1 MITRIAPSP
10 TGPMHIGTART
21 ALLNWIMARQADGKF
36 VLRIEDT
43 DKERSNKIYEQY
55 IYDGLEWL
63 WLDFDGDVIYQ
74 SDNDNIYNKY
84 ITQLLEEWKAY
95 YAWETAQ
102 EIEEMREEAKQTK
115 KPFVYRE
122 IKYTDEQINAFKK
135 EGRKPVVRFKVEPKK
150 VTYTDL
156 IKGDVTIDM
165 WLVADFVIQKS
176 DGSPI
181 FYIANVID
189 DHNMSITH
197 VIRGE
202 DHISNTPKQILLYE
216 AFGWD
221 VPEFGHMPLL
231 LAKNGK
237 KMSKRDTSGGLVTVL
252 QFKEAWFLPE
262 AVINFII
269 LLWWHTA
276 DDREFFTI
284 DELLKEFSIDRVT
297 PSNPRYDFD
306 RALRFNAEYMRKL
319 STEDFIDRLVSYLK
333 QYGDD
338 EWQKLIW
345 EGAFEN
351 KEYNERWVWE
361 VVVRLQT
368 FGQFAEYN
376 KYLFRAQMPDDEIIF
391 NPKMKVT
398 QELMSKYLPELISML
413 EWEENWNIDNLKW
426 KLIEFIKSKEL
437 KNGQVLW
444 PIRAILTGVQASP
457 GAFEMM
463 YILGKE
469 ETIKRLEMY
478 ASFL

>member
-21 ALLNWIMARQADGKF
+21 ALLNWLMAKQANGKF

-43 DKERSNKIYEQY
+43 DKERSNKIFEQY
-55 IYDGLEWL
+55 IYEGLEWL
-63 WLDFDGDVIYQ
+63 GLDFDGDVIYQ
-74 SDNDNIYNKY
+74 SDNDDIYEKY
-84 ITQLLEEWKAY
+84 ITQLLEEGKAY

-102 EIEEMREEAKQTK
+102 EIEAMREEAKQAK

-122 IKYTDEQINAFKK
+122 IKYTDEQINSFKQ
-135 EGRKPVVRFKVEPKK
+135 EGRKPVVRFRVEPRN

-156 IKGDVTIDM
+156 IKWDVTIDM
-165 WLVADFVIQKS
+165 GLVADFVIQKS

-189 DHNMSITH
+189 DYNMKITD

-221 VPEFGHMPLL
+221 VPRFGHMPLL
-231 LAKNGK
+231 LNKDGK

-252 QFKEAWFLPE
+252 QFKEAGFLPE
-262 AVINFII
+262 AVINFVI
-269 LLWWHTA
+269 LLGWHTA

-284 DELLKEFSIDRVT
+284 DELVEEFSIDRVT

-306 RALRFNAEYMRKL
+306 RALWFNAEYMRKL
-319 STEDFIDRLVSYLK
+319 STEEFIDRLVSYLK
-333 QYGDD
+333 QYGDN
-338 EWQKLIW
+338 EWQKLIGEW
-345 EGAFEN
+345 VFEN
-351 KEYNERWVWE
+351 KEYNKRWVPE

-376 KYLFRAQMPDDEIIF
+376 KYLFRTQMPDDEIIF

-398 QELMSKYLPELISML
+398 QELVDGFLPSLVELL
-413 EWEENWNIDNLKW
+413 EWLDAWNVDVLKE

-463 YILGKE
+463 YILGKQ
-469 ETIKRLEMY
+469 ETIKRLEM
-478 ASFL
+478 FMGK